1 MSRKG
6 TLGTLFRDNFLDY
19 ASYVIKERAIP
30 DAADGL
36 KPVQRRILWSLKE
49 MDDGRYSKVANVIGH
64 TMRYHPHGD
73 QSIGN
78 ALVHLANTG
87 YFIDR
92 QGNFGNLLTGD
103 EASAPRYIECR
114 LTDLARRTMFNDRVT
129 ELVPSYDGRNRE
141 PVLLPAK
148 IPVIL
153 LLGVEGIAVGMST
166 RILPHNFCEV
176 LQAQIGYLRD
186 EEYVLYPDFPQG
198 GSIDVSDYDRGLGKV
213 RNRARIDREG
223 RKELVVRELPWGSTT
238 ESLIRSVESA
248 AGKGKLKISSID
260 DYTSDQVEIH
270 VRLGRGVS
278 QEEGLKRL
286 YAHTEC
292 EASHSSSMM
301 VIKDGAPTE
310 MTVDELLEYSTD
322 SLVEILRSELKLQQ
336 SDLLD
341 RQYWLTLEQLF
352 VENRI
357 YKLIEECD
365 TLEAIRRTVRKGL
378 EPHLADLDRDLT
390 REDIDRLV
398 GLKIRRIS
406 RFDIE
411 SYREEMEEVRSR
423 IGAVGKSLRNVKAY
437 AIDFLSELLDE
448 FGAQWPRRTSIE
460 SFGDIDVRRIA
471 HRNLKVGFDGEKGFV
486 GTDVKSDTSFNASE
500 YDRIFLFLA
509 DGTYRVV
516 PVQDKYF
523 VDGEVAYC
531 GLADREKVFTAV
543 YRMPD
548 TRLAYVKRFTTGG
561 YILEKEYRYVPEGT
575 ELLLLSDLEEGKL
588 EFWFKRKKRMRKF
601 KDERP
606 LDDIRV
612 TSSDSKGVRLGG
624 RKEIS
629 SVKAV
634 PAETEEAEEAPEEED
649 EVPEEEVEEA
659 APPEEA
665 ERPEADESPS
675 RSMDEIIDEAEKL
688 RRRSADA
695 ARKALGRETGDL
707 FDDSD

>member
-6 TLGTLFRDNFLDY
+6 TLGTVFRDNFLDY

-87 YFIDR
+87 YFVDR

-114 LTDLARRTMFNDRVT
+114 LTELARRTMFNDRVT
-129 ELVPSYDGRNRE
+129 ELVPSYDGRNEE

-176 LQAQIGYLRD
+176 LQAQISYLKGK
-186 EEYVLYPDFPQG
+186 EYDLYPDFPQG
-198 GSIDVSDYDRGLGKV
+198 GSIDVSDYDRGLCRV
-213 RNRARIDREG
+213 RNRARIDRHG
-223 RKELVVRELPWGSTT
+223 RKELVIRELPWGSTT
-238 ESLIRSVESA
+238 ESLIRSIESA

-260 DYTSDQVEIH
+260 DYTSDEVEIH

-286 YAHTEC
+286 YAHTDC

-301 VIKDGAPTE
+301 VIRDDAPTE
-310 MTVDELLEYSTD
+310 MAVDQLLEYCTD
-322 SLVEILRSELKLQQ
+322 RLVEILRRELKLRE

-341 RQYWLTLEQLF
+341 RERWLTLEQLF
-352 VENRI
+352 IENRI
-357 YKLIEECD
+357 YKQIEECD
-365 TLEAIRRTVRKGL
+365 TLEAIRQTVRKGL
-378 EPHLADLDRDLT
+378 KPHLPELLGELT
-390 REDIDRLV
+390 REDVDRLV

-411 SYREEMEEVRSR
+411 SYREQSEEVRAGLR
-423 IGAVGKSLRNVKAY
+423 EVRKKLRNVKRY
-437 AIDFLSELLDE
+437 AIGFLSDLLDE
-448 FGAQWPRRTSIE
+448 FGARWPRRTSIE
-460 SFGDIDVRRIA
+460 SFSDIDVRRIA
-471 HRNLKVGFDGEKGFV
+471 HRNLKVGFDEEKGFV
-486 GTDVKSDTSFNASE
+486 GTDVRSDTYFNASE
-500 YDRIFLFLA
+500 YDRVFLFLA

-523 VDGEVAYC
+523 VDGDVVHC

-543 YRMPD
+543 YRMAD
-548 TRLAYVKRFTTGG
+548 SRLSYVKRFATGG

-575 ELLLLSDLEEGKL
+575 ELLLFSDLEEGRL

-601 KDERP
+601 KDERL
-606 LDDIRV
+606 LDDIRA
-612 TSSDSKGVRLGG
+612 TSSDAKGVRLGG

-634 PAETEEAEEAPEEED
+634 PAKAEEEEEI
-649 EVPEEEVEEA
+649 EEDASEQRDVSSTDSQKPDADRKPDRSIEE
-659 APPEEA
+659 
-665 ERPEADESPS
+665 
-675 RSMDEIIDEAEKL
+675 IVDEAEKL

-695 ARKALGRETGDL
+695 AQKAGGDGTGDL
-707 FDDSD
+707 FEEADQT